1 MAKRR
6 MNNEGSVFF
15 RKNRN
20 VWVYEVPAHLQIY
33 AKAKTISAK
42 TQRELKVEIDELN
55 KQKTEKDIELTNIT
69 IVDILND
76 LEEEKYRKNIIS
88 NQTFGRNKFSISIIE
103 KSNLGQ
109 IPIQQIQ
116 LDDLNT
122 FSYSIITYSQST
134 INKVFIMLKK
144 AFEVAEYKDIL
155 LKNIAKFYEKPIS
168 NKKTK
173 KVSAFTI
180 EEQKEFIKLIPN
192 SIYFMQYLIALNTG
206 MRMGEINAI
215 KVEDIDFKKKT
226 IHINKTVAR
235 DVNFKDFIS
244 DTTKT
249 KNGIRFVPINDIL
262 MPYLVKFCENKHG
275 YLFSNERVISTG
287 MVNSEMKRLCEKSEM
302 ITCAVNTH
310 MLRHTFA
317 TRCIESGMPAVVL
330 AKILGHADI
339 STTLNTYTDVFNKF
353 KKEHFEIATE
363 YFKKLY

>member
-20 VWVYEVPAHLQIY
+20 VWVYEVPTHLQIY
-33 AKAKTISAK
+33 AKAKSISAK
-42 TQRELKVEIDELN
+42 TQRELKIKIDELN
-55 KQKTEKDIELTNIT
+55 KQKEDKDIKLSSIT

-76 LEEEKYRKNIIS
+76 FEKEKYRKNIIS
-88 NQTFGRNKFSISIIE
+88 NQTFGRNKYIISIIE
-103 KSNLGQ
+103 KSNIGK
-109 IPIQQIQ
+109 IPIQNITI
-116 LDDLNT
+116 DDLNE
-122 FSYSIITYSQST
+122 FSYSIVDYSQST
-134 INKVFIMLKK
+134 ISKIFIMLKK
-144 AFEVAEYKDIL
+144 AFEIAEYKDII

-180 EEQKEFIKLIPN
+180 EEQKEFIKLIPK
-192 SIYFMQYLIALNTG
+192 SIYFMQYMIALNTG
-206 MRMGEINAI
+206 MRMGEINAL
-215 KVEDIDFKKKT
+215 KVEDINFDKKT
-226 IHINKTVAR
+226 ININKTVAR
-235 DVNFKDFIS
+235 DAVFNDFIN

-249 KNGIRFVPINDIL
+249 KNGIRLVPINDIL
-262 MPYLVKFCENKHG
+262 MPYLVDFCKNKHG
-275 YLFSNERVISTG
+275 YLFSSERIIATS
-287 MVNSEMKRLCEKSEM
+287 MVNSEIKRLCSKSE
-302 ITCAVNTH
+302 IIKGPVNTH

>member
-15 RKNRN
+15 RKGRN
-20 VWVYEVPAHLQIY
+20 IWVYEVPQHLQIY
-33 AKAKTISAK
+33 AKAKTVSAR
-42 TQRELKVEIDELN
+42 TQRELKLKIDELN
-55 KQKTEKDIELTNIT
+55 KQKEEKEIALNNAS
-69 IVDILND
+69 IVDILNE
-76 LEEEKYRKNIIS
+76 LEQEKYRKNIIS
-88 NQTFGRNKFSISIIE
+88 NQTFGRNKFTISIIE

-109 IPIQQIQ
+109 LPIQQIKI
-116 LDDLNT
+116 DDLNA
-122 FSYSIITYSQST
+122 FSYSIINYSQST
-134 INKVFIMLKK
+134 INKVFMMLKK
-144 AFEVAEYKDIL
+144 AFEIAEYKDII
-155 LKNIAKFYEKPIS
+155 LKNIIKFYQKPLS

-206 MRMGEINAI
+206 MRIGEINAL

-226 IHINKTVAR
+226 INVNKTVAR
-235 DVNFKDFIS
+235 DISFNDFIS

-249 KNGIRFVPINDIL
+249 KNGIRPVPINDIL
-262 MPYLVKFCENKHG
+262 MPYLAQFCENKRG
-275 YLFSNERVISTG
+275 YLFSNKRVISTA
-287 MVNSEMKRLCEKSEM
+287 MVNSEMKRLCKKSE
-302 ITCAVNTH
+302 IIKNPVNTH